1 MSDTKADLS
10 CLKFERLA
18 LADQRLAEYLSTHP
32 VEVNGKLYGV
42 TEREYSDLLS
52 FHAARQ
58 FMAAAGHSI
67 QPEWH
72 TLDGAC
78 QTCTEEELT
87 QISVAII
94 STVYPRKKKLQ
105 EIRSRISAATSEQ
118 EVNAV
123 EISFE

>member
-1 MSDTKADLS
+1 MPDLD

-18 LADQRLAEYLSTHP
+18 LADQRLAEYLATHP
-32 VEVNGKLYGV
+32 VEIGGKLYGV

-58 FMAAAGHSI
+58 FMASAGQTI
-67 QPEWH
+67 TPEWH
-72 TLDGAC
+72 TLDGSC
-78 QTCTEEELT
+78 QECTDEELA

-105 EIRSRISAATSEQ
+105 EIRSRISAATSEE
-118 EVNAV
+118 EVSAV

>member
-1 MSDTKADLS
+1 MADLD

-32 VEVNGKLYGV
+32 MEVNGKLYGV

-58 FMAAAGHSI
+58 FMSSAGHSI
-67 QPEWH
+67 EPEWH

-78 QTCTEEELT
+78 QQCTEEELA
-87 QISVAII
+87 QISVSII

-105 EIRSRISAATSEQ
+105 EIRSRISAATSEE

>member
-1 MSDTKADLS
+1 MADLE

-18 LADQRLAEYLSTHP
+18 LADQRLAEYLATHP
-32 VEVNGKLYGV
+32 VEVNSKLYGV

-52 FHAARQ
+52 LHAARQ
-58 FMAAAGHSI
+58 YMAAAGRPI
-67 QPEWH
+67 EPEWH
-72 TLDGAC
+72 TLDGSC
-78 QTCTEEELT
+78 QTCTEEELA

-105 EIRSRISAATSEQ
+105 EIRSRISAAKSEQ

>member
-1 MSDTKADLS
+1 MLADLS
-10 CLKFERLA
+10 CTKFERLA

-58 FMAAAGHSI
+58 FVASAGHSI
-67 QPEWH
+67 EPEWH

-78 QTCTEEELT
+78 QQCTEEELA

>member
-1 MSDTKADLS
+1 ME

-18 LADQRLAEYLSTHP
+18 LADQRLSEYLSTHP
-32 VEVNGKLYGV
+32 VEVNGNLYGV

-58 FMAAAGHSI
+58 YMTAAGHSI

-78 QTCTEEELT
+78 QTCTEEELAK
-87 QISVAII
+87 ISVAII